1 MPDKP
6 PKPPRRIK
14 ENKEKNK
21 KKNETGGWCTE
32 DISFDQEGCLYIGN
46 KELGRMIQQ
55 SLNAWGG
62 RLCMVREM
70 IDDDGDGEDDEG
82 GVITGNKINMMCP
95 CAPEEP

>member
-1 MPDKP
+1 
-6 PKPPRRIK
+6 
-14 ENKEKNK
+14 
-21 KKNETGGWCTE
+21 
-32 DISFDQEGCLYIGN
+32 
-46 KELGRMIQQ
+46 MIQQ